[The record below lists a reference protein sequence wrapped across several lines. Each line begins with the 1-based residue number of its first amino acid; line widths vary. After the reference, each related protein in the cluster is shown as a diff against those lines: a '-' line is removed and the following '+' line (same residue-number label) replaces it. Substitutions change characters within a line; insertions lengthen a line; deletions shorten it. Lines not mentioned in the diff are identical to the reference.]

1 MCNSLYFIILSG
13 LFAVLV
19 FPGVPVRSGDS
30 VLKDNIAVRQGDSA
44 VLKCSVDSKV
54 SRVAWLNRTTILFA
68 GKEKWSLDPRVIL
81 LENTAVTEYSIKIQN
96 VNVHDEGPYVC
107 SILTNKKPKSTKVH
121 LFVQVP
127 ARITNITKDV
137 TVNEGRSISLIC
149 LAVGRP
155 EASVVWRHH
164 SPRGIYTFVAEGQH
178 LELAEITKEQSG
190 SYECIASNDI
200 SDPDIR
206 TVQVTVNYPPFISK
220 ARSTGTSVGQKGV
233 LQCEASAVP
242 RPDFEWYKEDR
253 RLLEPVPTTEGHR
266 LFNGLNG
273 VKIENQ
279 GKQSLL
285 IFFNVSEEDY
295 GNYTCVAMNLM
306 GISNASIILYDPS
319 PLCLAPDSTQLLSLT
334 SSPACLQKEIQDQYS
349 SPVHCSSMDSF
360 TTSGRS
366 SHPPPGFKLKNSS
379 CSTTSLCLHKVV
391 STSDATGRRNEPSS
405 PWVLLGRYSSAKN
418 HLQTK
423 NRKLKPFLLTI
434 KLTCVFFQGSSVWVC
449 LLS

>member
-1 MCNSLYFIILSG
+1 MGISG
-13 LFAVLV
+13 CLAVPGRCVVVLGLRLLLLV
-19 FPGVPVRSGDS
+19 PAGVPVRSGDS

-253 RLLEPVPTTEGHR
+253 RL
-266 LFNGLNG
+266 FNGLNG

-306 GISNASIILYDPS
+306 GISNASIILYARQQHRAKHIMTRLTSCDQFTPTS
-319 PLCLAPDSTQLLSLT
+319 SSTGTRELTVISCCCFHQFKKLCCDVSLT
-334 SSPACLQKEIQDQYS
+334 PLINMY
-349 SPVHCSSMDSF
+349 
-360 TTSGRS
+360 
-366 SHPPPGFKLKNSS
+366 S
-379 CSTTSLCLHKVV
+379 CSNL
-391 STSDATGRRNEPSS
+391 
-405 PWVLLGRYSSAKN
+405 
-418 HLQTK
+418 
-423 NRKLKPFLLTI
+423 
-434 KLTCVFFQGSSVWVC
+434 
-449 LLS
+449 

>member
-253 RLLEPVPTTEGHR
+253 RL
-266 LFNGLNG
+266 FNGLNG

-306 GISNASIILYDPS
+306 GISNASIILYGPGAMHDVNGSAMFP
-319 PLCLAPDSTQLLSLT
+319 CGSLG
-334 SSPACLQKEIQDQYS
+334 L
-349 SPVHCSSMDSF
+349 
-360 TTSGRS
+360 
-366 SHPPPGFKLKNSS
+366 
-379 CSTTSLCLHKVV
+379 
-391 STSDATGRRNEPSS
+391 
-405 PWVLLGRYSSAKN
+405 
-418 HLQTK
+418 
-423 NRKLKPFLLTI
+423 LLTTTI
-434 KLTCVFFQGSSVWVC
+434 FY
-449 LLS
+449 LLKF